1 MSKLLGIVGSRS
13 APSKTRS
20 AVEVALEAAARAYD
34 DVETEVLHL
43 AEYDLAP
50 ADGRGLDEYTGDTA
64 EALGKVTRST
74 AYVIGTPVY
83 RAAYSGT
90 LKNLLD
96 MIPRGQWQADV
107 APLAGRAV
115 GLVATGAT
123 PHHYLAVEK
132 ELGPVMSFFG
142 AHLVGSGVYA
152 WGEHFGDDYA
162 VTDDAIRERL
172 ETLGKATVELSQALE
187 RSEHLSLLGPQF

>member
-13 APSKTRS
+13 SPSKTRS
-20 AVEVALEAAARAYD
+20 AVEVALRAAARTYG
-34 DVETEVLHL
+34 VETDVLHL
-43 AEYDLAP
+43 ADYDIVP
-50 ADGRGLDEYTGDTA
+50 ADGRGLSEYTGDTA
-64 EALGKVTRST
+64 EALRMVTEST

-83 RAAYSGT
+83 RAAYSGA

-96 MIPRGQWQADV
+96 MVPRGMWQADV
-107 APLAGRAV
+107 APLSGSAV

-123 PHHYLAVEK
+123 PHHYLSVEK
-132 ELGPVMSFFG
+132 ELGPVMGFFG

-172 ETLGKATVELSQALE
+172 ETLGQATVELSQALAG
-187 RSEHLSLLGPQF
+187 SDYLSLLGPQF